1 MSVRK
6 ELVCEQGK
14 GGEGWGVGERS
25 RYRKKGGGGGEEGV
39 KPIDKDLK
47 ACRNRRR
54 NLTLY

>member
-1 MSVRK
+1 M
-6 ELVCEQGK
+6 GG
-14 GGEGWGVGERS
+14 GGEVEIS
-25 RYRKKGGGGGEEGV
+25 QKGGGGGEEGG